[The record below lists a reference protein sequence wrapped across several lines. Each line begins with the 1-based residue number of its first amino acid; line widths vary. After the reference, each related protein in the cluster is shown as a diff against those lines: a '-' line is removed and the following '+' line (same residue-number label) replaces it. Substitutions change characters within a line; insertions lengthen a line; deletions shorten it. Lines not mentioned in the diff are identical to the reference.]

1 MKFRTVLLAVAAA
14 STLSTAAFAA
24 TDPRDTG
31 HPSNREQML
40 ASCQALESQ
49 YNGIVGGGLN
59 APKAGK
65 AAGLH
70 AQGVNACE
78 SNNSDIGVIK
88 LHQAVRLLGAKPA
101 A

>member
-1 MKFRTVLLAVAAA
+1 MKIRTVLLAVAAA

-24 TDPRDTG
+24 TDSRDIS

-40 ASCQALESQ
+40 AGCQALESQ
-49 YNGIVGGGLN
+49 YDSIVGGRLN
-59 APKAGK
+59 ATKAHK
-65 AAGLH
+65 AEGLH

-78 SNNSDIGVIK
+78 SNNSDIGVMK
-88 LHQAVRLLGAKPA
+88 LHQAVRILGAKPA